1 MLTKLDL
8 LALLEVLWHDT
19 DLVQFI
25 DVIPPGEYSKAD
37 AVYCYLLLLG
47 KLFIVFYFFFFLNN
61 TKYF

>member
-47 KLFIVFYFFFFLNN
+47 KLFIVFYFFFF
-61 TKYF
+61 